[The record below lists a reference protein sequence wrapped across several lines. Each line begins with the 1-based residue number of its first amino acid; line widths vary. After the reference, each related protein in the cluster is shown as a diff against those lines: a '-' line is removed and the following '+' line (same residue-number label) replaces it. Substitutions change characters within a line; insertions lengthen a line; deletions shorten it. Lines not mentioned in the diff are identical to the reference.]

1 MKEENSRKEKK
12 EKVEWDKLRIALF
25 VVLSFILLFAGYEI
39 KSITLDK
46 GLSTNTNAPTVVS
59 SNVKGL
65 QSINSSSLNVKNTI
79 QQSINGLKKEAGSI
93 NVEELATSSPSVRK
107 VIDDLKALQ
116 NYPASG
122 LKGVCLKICNGI

>member
-25 VVLSFILLFAGYEI
+25 VVLAFILLFAGYEI

-46 GLSTNTNAPTVVS
+46 GLSNTNAPTVVS

-65 QSINSSSLNVKNTI
+65 PSINSSSLNVKNTI

-93 NVEELATSSPSVRK
+93 NVEELATSSPQVRK

-116 NYPASG
+116 NYPAGG